1 MPAPPPSIVICEA
14 CHRHPVVEPDYYTKC
29 PRCLTRPAQGKGVS
43 GCRNAA
49 LLCSKRRGRRGRSIQ
64 TSNLPKEE

>member
-1 MPAPPPSIVICEA
+1 MPERPPLMVICEA
-14 CHRHPVVEPDYYTKC
+14 CHRTPVEEPDYYTKC
-29 PRCLTRPAQGKGVS
+29 AECRTRLAQGKAVS

-49 LLCSKRRGRRGRSIQ
+49 LLYSKRRGRRGKSIE